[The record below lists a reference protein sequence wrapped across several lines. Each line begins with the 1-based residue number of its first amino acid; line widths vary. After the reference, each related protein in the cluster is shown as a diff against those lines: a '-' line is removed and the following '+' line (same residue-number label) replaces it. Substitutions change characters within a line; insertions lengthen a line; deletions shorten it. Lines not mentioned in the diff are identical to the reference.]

1 MEVFPGVS
9 WWIIHCQASHT
20 LATELTL
27 PAAQTRPVPI
37 QAQSRNPW
45 LLFMSVLSFHVSL
58 EISPLQIWDLTNK
71 DVGFHHS
78 KLGVLKTWG
87 LTLTHQNI
95 SKAVFNQNRMAI
107 QPVKAWNRLEQTG
120 RQNQWK
126 AWIQPATVVV
136 KWDFFMAEIIHSD
149 PTATAPEWWVGLG
162 ELSPSGRFSQLL
174 FC

>member
-58 EISPLQIWDLTNK
+58 EISPLKFWDLTNK
-71 DVGFHHS
+71 DLGFHHS

-87 LTLTHQNI
+87 LTHQNRFLI
-95 SKAVFNQNRMAI
+95 RMAI

-126 AWIQPATVVV
+126 AWIQPTTVVV
-136 KWDFFMAEIIHSD
+136 KLDFYGWDNPIHD
-149 PTATAPEWWVGLG
+149 PAAFSAPEWWVGLG
-162 ELSPSGRFSQLL
+162 EKDAQVADFRSCYFASEVV
-174 FC
+174 